1 MFVEAEEEA
10 EDIGMTEVSQPL
22 EDRIQRKKLI
32 AEILTIVVWSCYV
45 GNDEHPHHSAM
56 NFILVFAPSCSS
68 LQNQAAHWKDH

>member
-32 AEILTIVVWSCYV
+32 AEILTIVV
-45 GNDEHPHHSAM
+45 
-56 NFILVFAPSCSS
+56 
-68 LQNQAAHWKDH
+68 